1 MKLDSVGHN
10 RELKIIDQSFMFC
23 VQEVNVLAH
32 STPIKEEIWEKR

>member
-1 MKLDSVGHN
+1 MKLDSIRLN
-10 RELKIIDQSFMFC
+10 RVLKRIDQSFMFC